1 MLGNCGYHV
10 SPIRPRRPGRFPTV
24 CADTGHGHGGRAS
37 SRCKRG
43 LQGSPRRSWGRP
55 ISLVVPTSLSG
66 KVARVEL
73 HNDSLAQ
80 ITSQHTLPRRAGELY
95 PEDIEPGG
103 FYGMKLFEKLYNHLY
118 KTIHDD
124 EARKRMSLDSV
135 ARRNGIIPARD
146 LDGRRAPPLAALGPR
161 LWQPEG
167 AIDASGEG
175 QAFAM
180 IVLGIK
186 VAHARAPSNAR

>member
-1 MLGNCGYHV
+1 
-10 SPIRPRRPGRFPTV
+10 
-24 CADTGHGHGGRAS
+24 
-37 SRCKRG
+37 
-43 LQGSPRRSWGRP
+43 
-55 ISLVVPTSLSG
+55 
-66 KVARVEL
+66 VARVEL

-80 ITSQHTLPRRAGELY
+80 ITSQHTLPRRAGEFY

-118 KTIHDD
+118 TTIHDD

-161 LWQPEG
+161 LWQLEG

-180 IVLGIK
+180 IVLGIT
-186 VAHARAPSNAR
+186 VAHARALSKAR